1 MKEILYN
8 DDMLRDYEIDEK
20 IIRTKALI
28 VNSNNEI
35 LLGYSYKTYQFP
47 GGHIEGNENIV
58 DCIFREVREETGIV
72 LTDKDIAPFMMIK
85 KYMKNYRNS
94 GMNREN
100 DIYYF
105 IINTDKKIDISNTN
119 YDLRESLGNYELIRV
134 SLDEVEALLEESI
147 EDNPV
152 NKYIVEEMLEVIS
165 EYKRLKNEQEVKG

>member
-85 KYMKNYRNS
+85 KYMKNYRDT
-94 GMNREN
+94 GINREN

-165 EYKRLKNEQEVKG
+165 EYKRLKKEQEVKE

>member
-58 DCIFREVREETGIV
+58 DCIFREVKEETGIV

-85 KYMKNYRNS
+85 KYMKNYRNT
-94 GMNREN
+94 GINREN

-152 NKYIVEEMLEVIS
+152 NKYIVEEMLEVIN
-165 EYKRLKNEQEVKG
+165 EYKRLKKEQEVKG